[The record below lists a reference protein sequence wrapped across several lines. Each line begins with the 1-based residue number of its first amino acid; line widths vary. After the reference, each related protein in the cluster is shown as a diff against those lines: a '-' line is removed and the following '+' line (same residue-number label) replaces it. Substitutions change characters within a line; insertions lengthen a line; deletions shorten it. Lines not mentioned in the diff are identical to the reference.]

1 MSSKKIA
8 DPENKRYAVLRFF
21 RKYGTLVALGL
32 TVLIFAL
39 FAPRFVSLLNFFNI
53 SRQIAVLFILGVAET
68 YALIDGEIDLS
79 IGQVAGIA
87 GIMAAGAQSAG
98 APTMV
103 ALAVSLVVGLIFGI
117 ANGIIIAKV
126 RINSLITTIGIG
138 QIAYGINFLF
148 TKGAPITG
156 LSDSFIFVAAG
167 KLFGIPFPLFII
179 IAVLLITDFHLRRT
193 ASGRLL
199 YAVGYNPEA
208 SVMSGLKAERIK
220 VISFAITGLLAGFG
234 GFVIMARLG
243 SGQPTAGPGYLGNA
257 IAVGFLGASVLREGE
272 FHTFGTLVG
281 AIFVGVLVNGLTLF
295 NVPYFYQ
302 FIATGVVLLGAVMLA
317 AAGKREQMITNL

>member
-1 MSSKKIA
+1 MISGELLDRDS
-8 DPENKRYAVLRFF
+8 KRYFILRFF
-21 RKYGTLVALGL
+21 RKYGTLIAFGFTILV
-32 TVLIFAL
+32 FSL
-39 FAPRFVSLLNFFNI
+39 FAPRFLTLLNFFNI

-79 IGQVAGIA
+79 IGQVAGIS

-98 APTMV
+98 APTIVALVV
-103 ALAVSLVVGLIFGI
+103 ALAVGLTFGI
-117 ANGIIIAKV
+117 ANGIVIAKV
-126 RINSLITTIGIG
+126 RINSLITTIAMG
-138 QIAYGINFLF
+138 QIAYGINFLY

-156 LSDSFIFVAAG
+156 LRDSFIFFAAG
-167 KLFGIPFPLFII
+167 KVFGIPFPLFII
-179 IAVLLITDFHLRRT
+179 LGVFLITDYHLRRT

-220 VISFAITGLLAGFG
+220 VISFAITGILAGFG
-234 GFVIMARLG
+234 GFVIMARMG
-243 SGQPTAGPGYLGNA
+243 SGQPTAGPGHLGNA

-272 FHTFGTLVG
+272 FHTFGTLIG
-281 AIFVGVLVNGLTLF
+281 AIFVGILVNGLTLF

-302 FIATGVVLLGAVMLA
+302 FIATGIVLLGAVMLA